1 MFKLLYRLIKMNL
14 KLIAIAVV
22 AAILILYLKNKAA
35 SVTAIPKVTSAQRKK
50 IAAPTPG
57 ELVYDCDED
66 VLYMWNA
73 SMGWVLAGSA
83 ISFNDFVDAT
93 KNTSVYKITQN
104 GLFSATYG
112 GDSIM
117 FYSTDIGQPRT
128 TSQVYAVNTNK
139 GKLTLDNINNTI
151 TATYNGVAD
160 NFNVVKLAMS
170 Y

>member
-1 MFKLLYRLIKMNL
+1 MNL
-14 KLIAIAVV
+14 KLIGIAVV
-22 AAILILYLKNKAA
+22 AALVILYLKNKAA
-35 SVTAIPKVTSAQRKK
+35 SVTAIPKVTSAARKK
-50 IAAPTPG
+50 IASPTPG
-57 ELVYDCDED
+57 ELVYDGDED

-83 ISFNDFVDAT
+83 ISFNDFVDAS
-93 KNTSVYKITQN
+93 KGTSVYKITQN

-117 FYSTDIGQPRT
+117 FYSTDIGQPRN
-128 TSQVYAVNTNK
+128 TSRVYAVNTTK
-139 GKLTLDNINNTI
+139 GKLTLDPTNNTM